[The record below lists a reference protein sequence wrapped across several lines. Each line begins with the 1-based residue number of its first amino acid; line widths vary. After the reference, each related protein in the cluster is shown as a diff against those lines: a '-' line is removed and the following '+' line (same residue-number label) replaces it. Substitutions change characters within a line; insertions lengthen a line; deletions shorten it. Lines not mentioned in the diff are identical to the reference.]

1 VYSSVVNAVVR
12 RGRYVTAL
20 LVGLAAACGDGGQ
33 QSQPGAGMGGPG
45 GRGAPVATVSV
56 AQVEMGTIS
65 RVVTVSGVVE
75 PIRVIAVN
83 SQLAGALLSVEVQE
97 GDAVAENAVLA
108 RIDDRELRA
117 QLASAEAAYQVAS
130 ATYERS
136 QRLWERQVI
145 TAAEYERDRAAFAAA
160 EAQVQ
165 QLRTRL
171 EYATIRSPVTG
182 VVATKHVEQ
191 GDVVGAQTRLFTI
204 ADVSTMVVRVQ
215 VSELD
220 VVHVSPGD
228 MANVVLDAYPDR
240 PIVGRVRRIFPTADP
255 TTRLVP
261 VEVALEGEGAQLAR
275 TGFLARVSLKLNT
288 TMQARLVPASAVLGS
303 AGSES
308 VFVVE
313 LGKAR
318 RRPVRT
324 GAMSEGK
331 VEIVSGLEVG
341 EVVVVAGNHA
351 LRDGM
356 DVRVVGDIPEGVPGL
371 ESAK

>member
-1 VYSSVVNAVVR
+1 VNAVVR

>member
-1 VYSSVVNAVVR
+1 SGRVRAGYDRERRGPGARRDHSARQGITTHSGIGKFVYSSVVNAVVR

-97 GDAVAENAVLA
+97 GGAVAENAVLA

-165 QLRTRL
+165 QLRTRAG
-171 EYATIRSPVTG
+171 YATIRAPVTG
-182 VVATKHVEQ
+182 IVTEKLVEA
-191 GDVVGAQTRLFTI
+191 GDIVGNQTRLFTI

-220 VVHVSPGD
+220 VVLVRPGD
-228 MANVVLDAYPDR
+228 AVDVQLDAFPGR
-240 PIVGRVRRIFPTADP
+240 MLAGRVRHVLPEADP
-255 TTRLVP
+255 ASRLVP
-261 VEVALEGEGAQLAR
+261 VEVAITGADAQLAR
-275 TGFLARVSLKLNT
+275 PGFLARLTFALG
-288 TMQARLVPASAVLGS
+288 AR
-303 AGSES
+303 E
-308 VFVVE
+308 
-313 LGKAR
+313 
-318 RRPVRT
+318 
-324 GAMSEGK
+324 
-331 VEIVSGLEVG
+331 
-341 EVVVVAGNHA
+341 
-351 LRDGM
+351 
-356 DVRVVGDIPEGVPGL
+356 
-371 ESAK
+371 

>member
-1 VYSSVVNAVVR
+1 
-12 RGRYVTAL
+12 
-20 LVGLAAACGDGGQ
+20 
-33 QSQPGAGMGGPG
+33 
-45 GRGAPVATVSV
+45 
-56 AQVEMGTIS
+56 
-65 RVVTVSGVVE
+65 
-75 PIRVIAVN
+75 
-83 SQLAGALLSVEVQE
+83 
-97 GDAVAENAVLA
+97 
-108 RIDDRELRA
+108 
-117 QLASAEAAYQVAS
+117 
-130 ATYERS
+130 
-136 QRLWERQVI
+136 
-145 TAAEYERDRAAFAAA
+145 
-160 EAQVQ
+160 
-165 QLRTRL
+165 
-171 EYATIRSPVTG
+171 